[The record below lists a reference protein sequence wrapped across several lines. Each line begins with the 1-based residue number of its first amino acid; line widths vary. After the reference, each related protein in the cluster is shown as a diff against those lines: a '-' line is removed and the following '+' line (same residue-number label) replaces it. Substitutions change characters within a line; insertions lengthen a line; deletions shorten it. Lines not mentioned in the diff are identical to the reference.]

1 MSALRTHSYNS
12 HLDLEYPRTYSTMA
26 SDPLN
31 RIYANEMQDH
41 PYGYALYQP
50 VFNNIIKPGA
60 AGFFTAEGF
69 WSPLADLTDPESLNA
84 AGLKPPKHA
93 LSPAPPQEQT
103 WGPLTSKSVSGHN
116 LGATAGK
123 EYAFNPPKK
132 LVSPH
137 PSIVTHS

>member
-1 MSALRTHSYNS
+1 
-12 HLDLEYPRTYSTMA
+12 MA

-93 LSPAPPQEQT
+93 LSPAPPQE
-103 WGPLTSKSVSGHN
+103 